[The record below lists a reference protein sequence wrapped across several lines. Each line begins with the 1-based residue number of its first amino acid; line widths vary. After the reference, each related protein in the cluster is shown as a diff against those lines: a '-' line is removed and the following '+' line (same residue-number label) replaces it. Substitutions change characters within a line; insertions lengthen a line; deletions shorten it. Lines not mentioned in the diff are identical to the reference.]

1 MTTQEILNIT
11 RKLLNR
17 QLIDKELCAKL
28 RKVEYRDIYEL
39 LAQLEEEGINTSELD
54 LKWFVSN

>member
-11 RKLLNR
+11 RKLLNK
-17 QLIDKELCAKL
+17 QLISKELCLKL
-28 RKVEYRDIYEL
+28 RKIEYRDIYEL
-39 LAQLEEEGINTSELD
+39 LAQLEKEGINTSELD

>member
-11 RKLLNR
+11 RKLLNK
-17 QLIDKELCAKL
+17 QLISKELCLKL